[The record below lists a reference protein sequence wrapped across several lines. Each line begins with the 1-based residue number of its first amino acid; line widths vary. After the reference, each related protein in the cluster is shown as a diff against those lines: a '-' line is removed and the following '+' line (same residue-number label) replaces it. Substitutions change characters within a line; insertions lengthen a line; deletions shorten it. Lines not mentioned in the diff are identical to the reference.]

1 MSIILMIQGK
11 WKCECFRKDKYAKY
25 NSSTLTNT
33 SKNTLTNTPKYKRI
47 VISYRGSG
55 YPGTWTACYAVESG
69 RGSRWKIWKDKK
81 VSSTNQKQVNTTCK
95 QLNMFRIVL
104 MVMNGDTSWKALFT
118 KTKIHMYYIQIVKS
132 LLQIWGIQK

>member
-1 MSIILMIQGK
+1 MRMLSQK
-11 WKCECFRKDKYAKY
+11 TNVQKY

-33 SKNTLTNTPKYKRI
+33 SKDTLTNTPKYVRT

-81 VSSTNQKQVNTTCK
+81 VSSTNKKQGN
-95 QLNMFRIVL
+95 I
-104 MVMNGDTSWKALFT
+104 TSLVQP
-118 KTKIHMYYIQIVKS
+118 IRNREYYM
-132 LLQIWGIQK
+132 

>member
-1 MSIILMIQGK
+1 MEMWMLSQKANMQ
-11 WKCECFRKDKYAKY
+11 KY

-33 SKNTLTNTPKYKRI
+33 SKDTLTNTPKYVRT

-81 VSSTNQKQVNTTCK
+81 VSSTNKKQGNITCK
-95 QLNMFRIVL
+95 HVSYPVNGKW
-104 MVMNGDTSWKALFT
+104 MVTSAARLCSQNQNT
-118 KTKIHMYYIQIVKS
+118 LVSIT
-132 LLQIWGIQK
+132 L